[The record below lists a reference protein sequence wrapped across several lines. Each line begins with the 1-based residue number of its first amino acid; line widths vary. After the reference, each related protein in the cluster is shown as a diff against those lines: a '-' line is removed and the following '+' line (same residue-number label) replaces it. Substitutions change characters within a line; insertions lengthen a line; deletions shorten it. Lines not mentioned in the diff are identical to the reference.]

1 MPGKVKVARRSR
13 RSADDA
19 KAEILKAAE
28 RRLKDGGPDAV
39 RVQLVAR
46 DVGLTDAAV
55 HHHFGSRE
63 GLMAALLRHC
73 ARDLRATLQADIAG
87 WRGGVPDLARL
98 ADLFADFY
106 ERRGY
111 ARLALWLSLTGVRD
125 RGAGML
131 NDLVD
136 ALHGIR
142 VERFRHAGRAP
153 PERAETQHL
162 TALIHTV
169 ALGDALFGDAMTRS
183 AGLPAG
189 ADGRAGLRRFAIQ
202 VFERLLA
209 AP

>member
-1 MPGKVKVARRSR
+1 MVRRSR
-13 RSADDA
+13 RSADEA
-19 KAEILKAAE
+19 KAEILRAAE
-28 RRLKDGGPDAV
+28 RRLKKGGPEAV

-63 GLMAALLRHC
+63 GLVQALLRHC
-73 ARDLRATLQADIAG
+73 ARDLRATIQSDIAG

-106 ERRGY
+106 EHRGY

-125 RGAGML
+125 KGAGIL

-136 ALHGIR
+136 ALHDIR
-142 VERFRHAGRAP
+142 VARFRQAGLAP
-153 PERAETQHL
+153 PDRADTQHL

-183 AGLPAG
+183 AGLSPG
-189 ADGRAGLRRFAIQ
+189 AADRTEFRRFTIQ
-202 VFERLLA
+202 VFERLLD
-209 AP
+209 PPR

>member
-1 MPGKVKVARRSR
+1 MVARRSR
-13 RSADDA
+13 RSADEA

-28 RRLKDGGPDAV
+28 RRLKEGGPDAV

-63 GLMAALLRHC
+63 GLMSALLRHC
-73 ARDLRATLQADIAG
+73 ARDLRATLQSDIAG

-125 RGAGML
+125 KGGGIL

-136 ALHGIR
+136 ALHAIR
-142 VERFRHAGRAP
+142 VARFQQAGLPA
-153 PERAETQHL
+153 PERSDTQYL
-162 TALIHTV
+162 TALMHTA

-183 AGLPAG
+183 AGLSPG
-189 ADGRAGLRRFAIQ
+189 AAARVGFRRFAIQ
-202 VFERLLA
+202 VFERLLD
-209 AP
+209 APR